1 MICSNCGADIGDN
14 ETACP
19 YCGAMQYENSEQKY
33 MKDLY
38 NLNEGM
44 EKLDKNTRKYII
56 KSTMKSVGIV
66 CAAIAAAVLAGSMFG
81 YGSYKSMYNSSH
93 NRKEIHKS
101 LDWYNNNIGE
111 LNSLYEKRDYAGIS
125 ELTDSY
131 KGSSSVL
138 EKHQQGDKDS
148 AYKAMTEMHKLSGQL
163 VSILLEIDRQ
173 SKLVKQ

>member
-93 NRKEIHKS
+93 NRKEIHQS

-125 ELTDSY
+125 ELTDSLRAVQVFWKSGVITILLIFMIIII
-131 KGSSSVL
+131 KGW
-138 EKHQQGDKDS
+138 Q
-148 AYKAMTEMHKLSGQL
+148 T
-163 VSILLEIDRQ
+163 SILWFI
-173 SKLVKQ
+173 KAKN

>member
-56 KSTMKSVGIV
+56 KSTMKSVGYWFV
-66 CAAIAAAVLAGSMFG
+66 CHRFD
-81 YGSYKSMYNSSH
+81 
-93 NRKEIHKS
+93 RFS
-101 LDWYNNNIGE
+101 L
-111 LNSLYEKRDYAGIS
+111 LQRLFF
-125 ELTDSY
+125 
-131 KGSSSVL
+131 
-138 EKHQQGDKDS
+138 Q
-148 AYKAMTEMHKLSGQL
+148 
-163 VSILLEIDRQ
+163 
-173 SKLVKQ
+173 

>member
-56 KSTMKSVGIV
+56 KSTMKSMCG
-66 CAAIAAAVLAGSMFG
+66 
-81 YGSYKSMYNSSH
+81 NS
-93 NRKEIHKS
+93 
-101 LDWYNNNIGE
+101 
-111 LNSLYEKRDYAGIS
+111 
-125 ELTDSY
+125 
-131 KGSSSVL
+131 GSSSCRKYVW
-138 EKHQQGDKDS
+138 
-148 AYKAMTEMHKLSGQL
+148 
-163 VSILLEIDRQ
+163 IWFI
-173 SKLVKQ
+173 

>member
-66 CAAIAAAVLAGSMFG
+66 YENNSCHN
-81 YGSYKSMYNSSH
+81 YNQSR
-93 NRKEIHKS
+93 NE
-101 LDWYNNNIGE
+101 E
-111 LNSLYEKRDYAGIS
+111 
-125 ELTDSY
+125 
-131 KGSSSVL
+131 
-138 EKHQQGDKDS
+138 
-148 AYKAMTEMHKLSGQL
+148 AYKYISSTFHNIRLY
-163 VSILLEIDRQ
+163 SISAFL
-173 SKLVKQ
+173 

>member
-93 NRKEIHKS
+93 NRKEIHQS
-101 LDWYNNNIGE
+101 LDWYNNNICLLYTSDAADEEDSVDIGGRQK
-111 LNSLYEKRDYAGIS
+111 LNKKEK
-125 ELTDSY
+125 
-131 KGSSSVL
+131 K
-138 EKHQQGDKDS
+138 
-148 AYKAMTEMHKLSGQL
+148 
-163 VSILLEIDRQ
+163 
-173 SKLVKQ
+173 

>member
-56 KSTMKSVGIV
+56 KSTMKSRYSMWQY
-66 CAAIAAAVLAGSMFG
+66 GSSSCRKHVWIW
-81 YGSYKSMYNSSH
+81 SYKSMYNSSH
-93 NRKEIHKS
+93 QRKRCKS
-101 LDWYNNNIGE
+101 HCHNNNIAVNLIHYGG
-111 LNSLYEKRDYAGIS
+111 KAG
-125 ELTDSY
+125 LCRHFRTD
-131 KGSSSVL
+131 
-138 EKHQQGDKDS
+138 
-148 AYKAMTEMHKLSGQL
+148 
-163 VSILLEIDRQ
+163 R
-173 SKLVKQ
+173 

>member
-93 NRKEIHKS
+93 NRKYETGRWGTEYVDWGITYGIKS
-101 LDWYNNNIGE
+101 LLYFTIRMCRHRRFYNKNPFRVGTQSRIPDRREMWCLWIGIF
-111 LNSLYEKRDYAGIS
+111 YFPKAGLKI
-125 ELTDSY
+125 T
-131 KGSSSVL
+131 VL
-138 EKHQQGDKDS
+138 KNQD
-148 AYKAMTEMHKLSGQL
+148 M
-163 VSILLEIDRQ
+163 
-173 SKLVKQ
+173 

>member
-93 NRKEIHKS
+93 NRKEIHQS

-111 LNSLYEKRDYAGIS
+111 LNSLYEKRQGRAAD
-125 ELTDSY
+125 L
-131 KGSSSVL
+131 GSFGGAVPVHLPPAVL
-138 EKHQQGDKDS
+138 Q
-148 AYKAMTEMHKLSGQL
+148 ACNVLPRYC
-163 VSILLEIDRQ
+163 R
-173 SKLVKQ
+173 

>member
-66 CAAIAAAVLAGSMFG
+66 CAAIEVCLDMVHIRACIILHTTGKR
-81 YGSYKSMYNSSH
+81 YTSH
-93 NRKEIHKS
+93 
-101 LDWYNNNIGE
+101 
-111 LNSLYEKRDYAGIS
+111 
-125 ELTDSY
+125 
-131 KGSSSVL
+131 
-138 EKHQQGDKDS
+138 
-148 AYKAMTEMHKLSGQL
+148 
-163 VSILLEIDRQ
+163 
-173 SKLVKQ
+173 